1 VFVQPT
7 RRQTSFAGCWHE
19 MKAIKSSLV
28 GLTLGATARGGVADG
43 AEACHEG
50 PTETRTALRLPGR
63 HPSKN
68 AALPVTDLEEEEK
81 AEEGRNVRAA
91 QGPRRQHR

>member
-1 VFVQPT
+1 MV
-7 RRQTSFAGCWHE
+7 
-19 MKAIKSSLV
+19 MKAMKLSSLV
-28 GLTLGATARGGVADG
+28 GLTLGTAARGGVADE
-43 AEACHEG
+43 AEASHEG

-81 AEEGRNVRAA
+81 ADEGRNVRAA
-91 QGPRRQHR
+91 QGPRRQYR